1 MRYEEKDE
9 VIGWNYTKRTEP
21 ELIIKNLSCIAEER
35 KEVEFI
41 PLNTRLEI
49 YSYRFNESTL
59 FGKSEPIQVGVGDW
73 VGANGTRFRTP
84 KAFSIPREV
93 AARRIRTAN

>member
-41 PLNTRLEI
+41 PPKHPAGN
-49 YSYRFNESTL
+49 L
-59 FGKSEPIQVGVGDW
+59 FLPI
-73 VGANGTRFRTP
+73 
-84 KAFSIPREV
+84 
-93 AARRIRTAN
+93 